1 MQREESISGRFRKGA
16 VFGAAL
22 LMVLL
27 IFGQDDASAAAGS
40 DYTLYVRIEGNI
52 RIELRD
58 VADYFLV
65 LPDKM
70 ENRKVSE
77 ETITLQE
84 GEAIKVKIREDID
97 VFRLAETVTGV
108 MNAPVYLGKTV
119 FVDSLLGKDVGR
131 SQGMIYAGKGGLRLE
146 VKKGGRIAPLDGD
159 SGSSSQSVSFLFDD
173 TAIARTKKTIGVKP
187 FIKRTFKVPDR
198 WVSEGE
204 EVRIIIPM
212 AGYDKKESQL
222 AVGFWTDHA
231 DSDLEEEV
239 FLAHISGI
247 EQERVGDQL
256 YVVKAKLPSLGELS
270 HVTPP
275 WYCPYPPEIKMI
287 VTAKLSDTDI
297 VTEPFDIHVSR
308 RGWGL
313 MGGTIFLVIA
323 FLFIMHITKN
333 WSPFDEGTISYEK
346 YKKTYKDKWLKRFL
360 FSPLDFSMTPI
371 GTYSISKT
379 QALFWTFLVGFSCV
393 YVYLLQCDFIMI
405 PAQILVLLG
414 ITGGTA
420 LASRI
425 NALNKDVGVPK
436 DIMKEVKEEVQKE
449 DRIPRLRDMVSI
461 GGRLNIYKFQMVVF
475 TLITGAIVFSELL
488 RSFNFPEIPDS
499 LIVLMGLSNTLYL
512 GNEVS
517 LDPMKKVREAV
528 DAFEKAENPSEKEK
542 DELRNK
548 IKQALTDCYQI
559 N

>member
-1 MQREESISGRFRKGA
+1 MQREESISGRFRKASVVGL
-16 VFGAAL
+16 AL
-22 LMVLL
+22 LMVLVTL
-27 IFGQDDASAAAGS
+27 GQDGARAAAGS
-40 DYTLYVRIEGNI
+40 DYTLYVRIEGKV
-52 RIELRD
+52 RIELRN
-58 VADYFLV
+58 AAAYFLV

-70 ENRKVSE
+70 EKGKVSE
-77 ETITLQE
+77 EEITLQE
-84 GEAIKVKIREDID
+84 GAAIQVKIREGLDI
-97 VFRLAETVTGV
+97 FRFAEPVTAV

-131 SQGMIYAGKGGLRLE
+131 SRGMIYAGKEGLRLKI
-146 VKKGGRIAPLDGD
+146 KKGGRIAELVGAA
-159 SGSSSQSVSFLFDD
+159 GSSSQTVSFMFDE
-173 TAIARTKKTIGVKP
+173 TVIARTKRTIGVKP

-198 WVSEGE
+198 WLSEGE

-212 AGYDKKESQL
+212 AGYDEKESQL
-222 AVGFWTDHA
+222 AVGFWTDHS
-231 DSDLEEEV
+231 DSGLEEAAY
-239 FLAHISGI
+239 LAHISGI
-247 EQERVGDQL
+247 EQESVGDKL
-256 YVVKAKLPSLGELS
+256 YAVKARVPSLGDLS

-275 WYCPYPPEIKMI
+275 WYCPYPPEIKMT
-287 VTAKLSDTDI
+287 VTTKLSDTDI
-297 VTEPFDIHVSR
+297 VTQPFNIHVSR

-313 MGGTIFLVIA
+313 MGGTIFLVIV
-323 FLFIMHITKN
+323 FLLIMHITKN
-333 WSPFDEGTISYEK
+333 WSPFDEGTKSYNK
-346 YKKTYKDKWLKRFL
+346 YKEAYKDKWMKRFL

-436 DIMKEVKEEVQKE
+436 DIMDKVKKKVQNKG
-449 DRIPRLRDMVSI
+449 RIPRLRDMVSI

-499 LIVLMGLSNTLYL
+499 LIVLMGVSNTLYM

-528 DAFEKAENPSEKEK
+528 DALERAKNPTEPEKE
-542 DELRNK
+542 ELRNK
-548 IKQALTDCYQI
+548 IEEALLDCYQI